1 MAKLDP
7 DNFKSAKDVLDERQA
22 AARKRKRDE
31 EGTGSDEVNGDDDD
45 NGRDHS
51 EKPRQ
56 GQKVDDQKAK
66 KRKIADK
73 SQSRPESEQLAD
85 RDDKDDTEEQ
95 KKRRKAEQR
104 AAKRERKRAKF
115 EKSRAKRERQKARK
129 QEAVA
134 NEPKA
139 RDGDNGDD
147 AEVREEPEDNAE
159 MVEGIDITGES
170 TSMVQPADSSS
181 ASPSPALDSP
191 ILSPQSHSGGSSV
204 SSIIPPPELAPL
216 AKLKP
221 QPPMTQTLS
230 RPDDAS
236 QAAKERLEA
245 RLAELR
251 AARKADGPDGRPAR
265 NRQELLEMRR
275 KKEEE
280 RRAQKK
286 ELRRKAKEEEAR
298 KQEEEIARRFSP
310 GGSGSLLASPR
321 SPMEPGNNFS
331 FGRVAFGD
339 GAQADTSLATIM
351 EQRHHKGPADPA
363 TALRAA
369 QSKKSRLSGLDE
381 VKRAEIEE
389 KDMWLNAKKR
399 AHGERVRDD
408 TSLLKKALK
417 RQESAKKKS
426 EKEWQGRLEGVAKGQ
441 EIRQRKRE
449 DNLRKRKEEKGSKG
463 KKNKSKKV
471 KRPGFEGSFK
481 GRTGGGKKN
490 KA

>member
-1 MAKLDP
+1 
-7 DNFKSAKDVLDERQA
+7 VLDERQA
-22 AARKRKRDE
+22 AVRKRKREE
-31 EGTGSDEVNGDDDD
+31 EGAGSDEDNDDDDD
-45 NGRDHS
+45 NDDGGDRS

-56 GQKVDDQKAK
+56 GPNVGDQKAK

-73 SQSRPESEQLAD
+73 SQSKPESEQPAE
-85 RDDKDDTEEQ
+85 RDDKGDTEEQ
-95 KKRRKAEQR
+95 KKQKKAEQR
-104 AAKRERKRAKF
+104 AAKRERKRAKL
-115 EKSRAKRERQKARK
+115 EKSRAKRERQKVRQ

-139 RDGDNGDD
+139 GDGDNGDNGDD
-147 AEVREEPEDNAE
+147 AGVGEESEDNAE
-159 MVEGIDITGES
+159 MVEGIDITVES

-191 ILSPQSHSGGSSV
+191 ILSPQLQSGGSSV
-204 SSIIPPPELAPL
+204 SSIIPPSESAPL
-216 AKLKP
+216 AKLN
-221 QPPMTQTLS
+221 LS
-230 RPDDAS
+230 KPDDAS
-236 QAAKERLEA
+236 QSAKDRLEA

-286 ELRRKAKEEEAR
+286 EQRRKAKEEEAR

-321 SPMEPGNNFS
+321 SPMEPSNNFS

-339 GAQADTSLATIM
+339 GAQADASLTTIM

-363 TALRAA
+363 TALKAA

-381 VKRAEIEE
+381 AKRAEIEE

-426 EKEWQGRLEGVAKGQ
+426 EKDWQGRLEGVAKGQ

-449 DNLRKRKEEKGSKG
+449 DNLQKRKEEKGSKG

-481 GRTGGGKKN
+481 GRTGGPKKN

>member
-1 MAKLDP
+1 V
-7 DNFKSAKDVLDERQA
+7 S
-22 AARKRKRDE
+22 
-31 EGTGSDEVNGDDDD
+31 
-45 NGRDHS
+45 
-51 EKPRQ
+51 
-56 GQKVDDQKAK
+56 
-66 KRKIADK
+66 
-73 SQSRPESEQLAD
+73 
-85 RDDKDDTEEQ
+85 
-95 KKRRKAEQR
+95 
-104 AAKRERKRAKF
+104 
-115 EKSRAKRERQKARK
+115 
-129 QEAVA
+129 
-134 NEPKA
+134 NEPKQHDVDNQA
-139 RDGDNGDD
+139 ENGDSGS
-147 AEVREEPEDNAE
+147 EEDAE
-159 MVEGIDITGES
+159 MVEGIDITGDN
-170 TSMVQPADSSS
+170 TSMIQPADPSS
-181 ASPSPALDSP
+181 ASPSPAIESP
-191 ILSPQSHSGGSSV
+191 ILSPQQHSASSSV
-204 SSIIPPPELAPL
+204 SSILPPSESTPL
-216 AKLKP
+216 KACQP
-221 QPPMTQTLS
+221 Q
-230 RPDDAS
+230 AS
-236 QAAKERLEA
+236 VNKNSSNASEGSQSAKERLEA

-280 RRAQKK
+280 RCVQKK
-286 ELRRKAKEEEAR
+286 EQRRKAKEEEAR

-321 SPMEPGNNFS
+321 SPMEPSNNFS

-339 GAQADTSLATIM
+339 GAQADATLSSLT
-351 EQRHHKGPADPA
+351 EQRKHKGPADPA
-363 TALRAA
+363 TALKAA
-369 QSKKSRLSGLDE
+369 QSKMSRLAGLDE
-381 VKRAEIEE
+381 AKRADIEQ

-417 RQESAKKKS
+417 RQEGAKKKS

-449 DNLRKRKEEKGSKG
+449 DNLRKRKEEKGNKG

>member
-1 MAKLDP
+1 
-7 DNFKSAKDVLDERQA
+7 
-22 AARKRKRDE
+22 
-31 EGTGSDEVNGDDDD
+31 
-45 NGRDHS
+45 
-51 EKPRQ
+51 
-56 GQKVDDQKAK
+56 
-66 KRKIADK
+66 
-73 SQSRPESEQLAD
+73 
-85 RDDKDDTEEQ
+85 
-95 KKRRKAEQR
+95 
-104 AAKRERKRAKF
+104 
-115 EKSRAKRERQKARK
+115 
-129 QEAVA
+129 
-134 NEPKA
+134 
-139 RDGDNGDD
+139 
-147 AEVREEPEDNAE
+147 
-159 MVEGIDITGES
+159 
-170 TSMVQPADSSS
+170 
-181 ASPSPALDSP
+181 
-191 ILSPQSHSGGSSV
+191 
-204 SSIIPPPELAPL
+204 
-216 AKLKP
+216 
-221 QPPMTQTLS
+221 MTQTPS
-230 RPDDAS
+230 KPDDAS
-236 QAAKERLEA
+236 QTAKDRLEA

-280 RRAQKK
+280 RRTQKK
-286 ELRRKAKEEEAR
+286 EQRRKAKEEEAR

-321 SPMEPGNNFS
+321 SPMEPSNNFS

-339 GAQADTSLATIM
+339 GAQADASLATIM

-417 RQESAKKKS
+417 RQQSAKKKS

-449 DNLRKRKEEKGSKG
+449 DNLRIRKEEKGSKG

>member
-31 EGTGSDEVNGDDDD
+31 EDAGSDDNDGDDGDGSGD
-45 NGRDHS
+45 RS

-56 GQKVDDQKAK
+56 QKVDNQRAK

-73 SQSRPESEQLAD
+73 SPSKPESEPPAEK
-85 RDDKDDTEEQ
+85 DDKGGTEEQ
-95 KKRRKAEQR
+95 KKQRKAERR
-104 AAKRERKRAKF
+104 AAKRERKRAKL

-134 NEPKA
+134 NEPNA

-147 AEVREEPEDNAE
+147 AGVGEGSEDNAE
-159 MVEGIDITGES
+159 MAAGIDMTGDRTS
-170 TSMVQPADSSS
+170 TVQPADSSS
-181 ASPSPALDSP
+181 ASPSPALASP
-191 ILSPQSHSGGSSV
+191 ILSPQLHSGGSSV
-204 SSIIPPPELAPL
+204 SSIIPPSESTSL

-221 QPPMTQTLS
+221 QPSMTQILS
-230 RPDDAS
+230 KPDDDS
-236 QAAKERLEA
+236 QSAKDRLEA

-286 ELRRKAKEEEAR
+286 EQRRKAKEEEAR

-321 SPMEPGNNFS
+321 SPMEPSNNFS

-339 GAQADTSLATIM
+339 GTQADASLATIM
-351 EQRHHKGPADPA
+351 EQRHRKGPADPA
-363 TALRAA
+363 TALKAA
-369 QSKKSRLSGLDE
+369 QNKKSRLSGLDE
-381 VKRAEIEE
+381 AKRAEIEE

-417 RQESAKKKS
+417 RQESAKRKS

-449 DNLRKRKEEKGSKG
+449 DNLQKRKEEKGSKG
-463 KKNKSKKV
+463 KKNKGKKV

>member
-1 MAKLDP
+1 
-7 DNFKSAKDVLDERQA
+7 V
-22 AARKRKRDE
+22 RKRKRDE
-31 EGTGSDEVNGDDDD
+31 EGAGSDDGEE
-45 NGRDHS
+45 RL
-51 EKPRQ
+51 EKPGEGLKLENRES
-56 GQKVDDQKAK
+56 K
-66 KRKIADK
+66 KRKTVDK
-73 SQSRPESEQLAD
+73 AQNKLDSLQQAGKDGE
-85 RDDKDDTEEQ
+85 DDTEEQ
-95 KKRRKAEQR
+95 KRWRKAER
-104 AAKRERKRAKF
+104 KAAKRERKRTRA
-115 EKSRAKRERQKARK
+115 EKSKEKRGRQKTRK

-134 NEPKA
+134 NEPRQYDAKDQGE
-139 RDGDNGDD
+139 DGESGPEED
-147 AEVREEPEDNAE
+147 AD

-170 TSMVQPADSSS
+170 THMAQLVDPSS
-181 ASPSPALDSP
+181 ASPSPAINSP
-191 ILSPQSHSGGSSV
+191 ILSPQQHSGSSSV
-204 SSIIPPPELAPL
+204 SSIIPHTESAPI
-216 AKLKP
+216 KTP
-221 QPPMTQTLS
+221 QSLPHVTQNSSKATEV
-230 RPDDAS
+230 S
-236 QAAKERLEA
+236 QSAKERLEV

-280 RRAQKK
+280 RRVQKK
-286 ELRRKAKEEEAR
+286 EQRRKAKEEEAR

-321 SPMEPGNNFS
+321 SPMEPSNNFS

-339 GAQADTSLATIM
+339 GAQADATLSSVAD
-351 EQRHHKGPADPA
+351 QRKHKGAADPA
-363 TALRAA
+363 TALKAA
-369 QSKKSRLSGLDE
+369 QGKMSRLAGLDE
-381 VKRAEIEE
+381 AKRADIEQ

-417 RQESAKKKS
+417 RQEGAKKKS

-481 GRTGGGKKN
+481 GRTGGGKKT

>member
-1 MAKLDP
+1 
-7 DNFKSAKDVLDERQA
+7 
-22 AARKRKRDE
+22 
-31 EGTGSDEVNGDDDD
+31 
-45 NGRDHS
+45 
-51 EKPRQ
+51 
-56 GQKVDDQKAK
+56 
-66 KRKIADK
+66 
-73 SQSRPESEQLAD
+73 
-85 RDDKDDTEEQ
+85 
-95 KKRRKAEQR
+95 
-104 AAKRERKRAKF
+104 
-115 EKSRAKRERQKARK
+115 
-129 QEAVA
+129 
-134 NEPKA
+134 
-139 RDGDNGDD
+139 
-147 AEVREEPEDNAE
+147 
-159 MVEGIDITGES
+159 
-170 TSMVQPADSSS
+170 
-181 ASPSPALDSP
+181 
-191 ILSPQSHSGGSSV
+191 
-204 SSIIPPPELAPL
+204 
-216 AKLKP
+216 
-221 QPPMTQTLS
+221 MTQTPS
-230 RPDDAS
+230 KPDDAS
-236 QAAKERLEA
+236 QTAKDRLEA

-286 ELRRKAKEEEAR
+286 EQRRKAKEEEAR

-321 SPMEPGNNFS
+321 SPMEPNNNFS

-339 GAQADTSLATIM
+339 GAQADASLTTIM

-363 TALRAA
+363 TALKAA

-381 VKRAEIEE
+381 AKRAEIEE
-389 KDMWLNAKKR
+389 KDMWLNAKKK